1 MDLTLYWHSIYNYMK
16 SKLLQSIFITLLL
29 AISIQLTAANAYN
42 YTSSDSLKAPKN
54 WFLLD
59 PESDK
64 ILGLSVERA
73 YASVLKNKP
82 SRTVIVA
89 VIDSGVDIEHEDL
102 KDKIWTNNKEIP
114 GNGIDD
120 DGNGYIDDVHGWNF
134 IGGANGNVNE
144 DTYELTREYV
154 RLSKKYE
161 LADEKKIGKKDKE
174 EFAYWKKI
182 KDDFFKLREKNST
195 QYNMFKQ
202 EFENYSRV
210 HAQISQCFTI
220 VRSALEKE
228 SFTATELQELESEDE
243 VVLYA
248 KSILL
253 RVAENADENEDMSPF
268 LNELTEYVDYMK
280 EAVDYYRVIT
290 EYGYNPDFDPRS
302 IVGDNYENVN
312 ERHYGNNDVKGPD
325 SKHGTHVSGIIAAK
339 RGNDIGID
347 GIAENVLIMPIRAV
361 PNGDERDKDIA
372 NAIYYAVDN
381 GAHIINMS
389 FGKSYSPQKE
399 AVDKAVKYAEK
410 KGVLLV
416 HAAGNDGRNNDERPA
431 FPNRYYNDGSEASN
445 WLEVGATSWSADV
458 DFLASFSNYGK
469 KSVDL
474 FAPGVEI
481 YSTTP
486 ENTYEE
492 QNGTSMASPAAA
504 GVAALI
510 MSYYP
515 ELNVNEVKEI
525 LKATT
530 KQFDG
535 IKVLKPGSDQMTELN
550 QISRTG
556 GLINAYEA
564 VKMAEERSKAR
575 VEK

>member
-1 MDLTLYWHSIYNYMK
+1 MNNYMK
-16 SKLLQSIFITLLL
+16 RPLFKSLAALAALIITL
-29 AISIQLTAANAYN
+29 QLSVTNSYAFHIER
-42 YTSSDSLKAPKN
+42 DSVKAPNN

-59 PESDK
+59 PENDQ

-73 YASVLKNKP
+73 YASILKNKP
-82 SRTVIVA
+82 SRTIIVA

-102 KDKIWTNNKEIP
+102 KDKIWTNPKEIP

-134 IGGANGNVNE
+134 IGGPGGNVNE

-154 RLSKKYE
+154 RLRDIYE
-161 LADEKKIGKKDKE
+161 NADEKKVSKKDRE
-174 EFAYWKKI
+174 EYNYWKKVN
-182 KDDFFKLREKNST
+182 DDFLKLREKNKS
-195 QYNMFKQ
+195 QYSMFKQ
-202 EFENYSRV
+202 EFENYSRI

-220 VRSALEKE
+220 IRTQLDKE
-228 SFTATELQELESEDE
+228 NFTAIDLQELESEDE

-253 RVAENADENEDMSPF
+253 RVAENADEDEDMSPF
-268 LNELTEYVDYMK
+268 LDELTGYVDYMK
-280 EAVDYYRVIT
+280 EAVDYYRVIS
-290 EYGYNPDFDPRS
+290 EYGYNPDFDPRY
-302 IVGDNYENVN
+302 IVGDNYSNVN

-339 RGNDIGID
+339 RNNDIGID

-399 AVDKAVKYAEK
+399 VVDKAVKYAEK

-431 FPNRYYNDGSEASN
+431 YPNRYYADGSEASN
-445 WLEVGATSWSADV
+445 WLEVGATSWSADA
-458 DFLASFSNYGK
+458 DFLASFTNYGK
-469 KSVDL
+469 NSVDL

-486 ENTYEE
+486 DNGYEN

-515 ELNVNEVKEI
+515 DLSINEVKEI

-535 IKVLKPGSDQMTELN
+535 IKVLKPGTGEMTELK

-564 VKMAEERSKAR
+564 VKMAEERNKVR
-575 VEK
+575 LEK